1 MTVFARITA
10 QCSVVLS
17 VCVCVNCYLEDIAGQ
32 VCGDQI
38 RHDLV
43 FHAKVCQAL
52 MTTPWGMQIHGK
64 LHQRSRETG
73 LSIMEIG

>member
-1 MTVFARITA
+1 MTVSARITA

-17 VCVCVNCYLEDIAGQ
+17 VCVNCYLEDIAGQ
-32 VCGDQI
+32 VRGDQI
-38 RHDLV
+38 RQDLV

-52 MTTPWGMQIHGK
+52 MTTPWGMQIHGR

-73 LSIMEIG
+73 LSIIEIG